1 MTEAGERFWGRYWTR
16 LYDSLS
22 GNQLA
27 AMPSLHFATSV
38 MAAHVLSDVGR
49 VPGAVG
55 WSYAALLGFALV
67 YLGEHYVVDLAA
79 GAALAETVRRAEPAA
94 APRRRVRCRASS
106 GGWSPRAEMARTR
119 RSRPLGRDWDDSVDE
134 AEELLASGEL
144 EEDSQ
149 DIEQRSAALLN
160 PRRIVSLVL
169 AVALMVVAVYVVFPK
184 VVGVSTSLDKLG
196 EATWYW
202 IVSAIGF
209 LGLAF
214 LSYTSLFRG
223 VLGGQDPED
232 RARQRLDLP
241 VSWQITMS
249 GFAATVLFSAAG
261 AGGVALTYWALRQAG
276 IPRRRAACRMVAFL
290 VLLYSVYLAS
300 LMVFGI
306 LLPYQRAATGTIP
319 SAARSCPR
327 ASAFVALLIIG
338 GVALIPQDV
347 ERRVAALQRRG
358 GRVAQV
364 AAKLATAP
372 ATLST
377 GIRTAIAYVRHPT
390 RSASAVFGALGW
402 WTGQIGILWACFHA
416 YGVEVPLGVV
426 VQAYFVGMVANLA
439 PSPAAGVGTVDA
451 GLIGAFVLFGIPAET
466 VFPAVL
472 SSRLIGIWLPLPLGI
487 LGYVRLRRTVQR
499 WREEDQRAATIQ
511 NEVKAEATGTER
523 ARKRHHHRLRPGR
536 LHGRAVHLARRPR
549 TAPDRGIPLGRAAS
563 DRPRTWRTTRASP
576 TGSWAPR

>member
-1 MTEAGERFWGRYWTR
+1 
-16 LYDSLS
+16 
-22 GNQLA
+22 
-27 AMPSLHFATSV
+27 
-38 MAAHVLSDVGR
+38 MAS
-49 VPGAVG
+49 
-55 WSYAALLGFALV
+55 
-67 YLGEHYVVDLAA
+67 
-79 GAALAETVRRAEPAA
+79 
-94 APRRRVRCRASS
+94 
-106 GGWSPRAEMARTR
+106 TR
-119 RSRPLGRDWDDSVDE
+119 RSRPLGQDWDDSVDE

-144 EEDSQ
+144 EEDAG
-149 DIEQRSAALLN
+149 DIEERSAAMLN
-160 PRRIVSLVL
+160 PRRIVSLIL
-169 AVALMVVAVYVVFPK
+169 AVGLMIVAVYVVFPK
-184 VVGVSTSLDKLG
+184 VVGVSASLDKLG

-223 VLGGQDPED
+223 VLGGQDETD

-290 VLLYSVYLAS
+290 VLLYSVYLLS
-300 LMVFGI
+300 LVVFGI
-306 LLPYQRAATGTIP
+306 LLRTNVLHGDNPVGGTIVP
-319 SAARSCPR
+319 AALAGAALVII
-327 ASAFVALLIIG
+327 AS
-338 GVALIPQDV
+338 VALIPQDV
-347 ERRVAALQRRG
+347 ERRVAALRRRG
-358 GRVAQV
+358 GRVAAV
-364 AAKLATAP
+364 AARLATAP
-372 ATLST
+372 ATLAT

-439 PSPAAGVGTVDA
+439 PSPAGGVGTVDA
-451 GLIGAFVLFGIPAET
+451 GLIGAFLLFGIPKET

-472 SSRLIGIWLPLPLGI
+472 TARLIGVWLPLPLGI

-499 WREEDQRAATIQ
+499 WREEDRGAATIQ
-511 NEVKAEATGTER
+511 NEVTAEATG
-523 ARKRHHHRLRPGR
+523 
-536 LHGRAVHLARRPR
+536 
-549 TAPDRGIPLGRAAS
+549 
-563 DRPRTWRTTRASP
+563 
-576 TGSWAPR
+576 

>member
-1 MTEAGERFWGRYWTR
+1 
-16 LYDSLS
+16 
-22 GNQLA
+22 
-27 AMPSLHFATSV
+27 MPRPS
-38 MAAHVLSDVGR
+38 
-49 VPGAVG
+49 
-55 WSYAALLGFALV
+55 
-67 YLGEHYVVDLAA
+67 
-79 GAALAETVRRAEPAA
+79 
-94 APRRRVRCRASS
+94 
-106 GGWSPRAEMARTR
+106 

-144 EEDSQ
+144 EEDAE
-149 DIEQRSAALLN
+149 DIEARSAAMLN

-169 AVALMVVAVYVVFPK
+169 AVALMIVAVYVVFPK

-214 LSYTSLFRG
+214 VSYTSLFRG
-223 VLGGQDPED
+223 VLGGQDPTD
-232 RARQRLDLP
+232 KARRRLDLP

-290 VLLYSVYLAS
+290 VLLYSVYLSS
-300 LMVFGI
+300 LVVFGI
-306 LLPYQRAATGTIP
+306 LLRTGVLHGDDPVGGTIVP
-319 SAARSCPR
+319 AAV
-327 ASAFVALLIIG
+327 AGVALLVIG
-338 GVALIPQDV
+338 SVALIPQDF
-347 ERRVAALQRRG
+347 ERRFAALGRRG
-358 GRVAQV
+358 ER
-364 AAKLATAP
+364 AARIAGKLATAP

-377 GIRTAIAYVRHPT
+377 GVRTAIAYVRHPT

-416 YGVEVPLGVV
+416 FGVQVPLGVV

-487 LGYVRLRRTVQR
+487 WGYMRLRKTVQR
-499 WREEDQRAATIQ
+499 WREEDRSGATIQ
-511 NEVKAEATGTER
+511 NEVKAEATG
-523 ARKRHHHRLRPGR
+523 
-536 LHGRAVHLARRPR
+536 
-549 TAPDRGIPLGRAAS
+549 
-563 DRPRTWRTTRASP
+563 
-576 TGSWAPR
+576 

>member
-1 MTEAGERFWGRYWTR
+1 
-16 LYDSLS
+16 
-22 GNQLA
+22 
-27 AMPSLHFATSV
+27 MP
-38 MAAHVLSDVGR
+38 GI
-49 VPGAVG
+49 
-55 WSYAALLGFALV
+55 
-67 YLGEHYVVDLAA
+67 
-79 GAALAETVRRAEPAA
+79 
-94 APRRRVRCRASS
+94 RRR
-106 GGWSPRAEMARTR
+106 
-119 RSRPLGRDWDDSVDE
+119 RPLGQDWDDSVDE

-144 EEDSQ
+144 EEDAE
-149 DIEQRSAALLN
+149 DIEERSAALLN
-160 PRRIVSLVL
+160 PRRIVTLAL
-169 AVALMVVAVYVVFPK
+169 AVGLMIVAVYVVFPK

-223 VLGGQDPED
+223 VLGGQDETD

-290 VLLYSVYLAS
+290 VLLYSVYLLS
-300 LMVFGI
+300 LVVFGI
-306 LLPYQRAATGTIP
+306 LLRTNVLHGDNPVGGTIVP
-319 SAARSCPR
+319 AGL
-327 ASAFVALLIIG
+327 AFVALLIIG
-338 GVALIPQDV
+338 SVALIPQDV
-347 ERRVAALQRRG
+347 ERRVAALRRRG
-358 GRVAQV
+358 GRVAAV
-364 AAKLATAP
+364 AARLATAP
-372 ATLST
+372 ATLAT

-390 RSASAVFGALGW
+390 RSASAVFGAVGW

-416 YGVEVPLGVV
+416 FGVEVPLGVV

-487 LGYVRLRRTVQR
+487 WGYVRLRRTVQS
-499 WREEDQRAATIQ
+499 WREEDRSTATIQ
-511 NEVKAEATGTER
+511 NEVKAEATG
-523 ARKRHHHRLRPGR
+523 
-536 LHGRAVHLARRPR
+536 
-549 TAPDRGIPLGRAAS
+549 
-563 DRPRTWRTTRASP
+563 
-576 TGSWAPR
+576 

>member
-1 MTEAGERFWGRYWTR
+1 
-16 LYDSLS
+16 
-22 GNQLA
+22 
-27 AMPSLHFATSV
+27 MP
-38 MAAHVLSDVGR
+38 R
-49 VPGAVG
+49 P
-55 WSYAALLGFALV
+55 
-67 YLGEHYVVDLAA
+67 
-79 GAALAETVRRAEPAA
+79 
-94 APRRRVRCRASS
+94 
-106 GGWSPRAEMARTR
+106 R
-119 RSRPLGRDWDDSVDE
+119 RSRPLGQDWDDSVDE

-144 EEDSQ
+144 EEDAEE
-149 DIEQRSAALLN
+149 IERRSAAMLS
-160 PRRIVSLVL
+160 PRRIISLLL
-169 AVALMVVAVYVVFPK
+169 AVALLIVAVYVVFPK

-232 RARQRLDLP
+232 KARKRLDLGA
-241 VSWQITMS
+241 SWEITMS

-290 VLLYSVYLAS
+290 VLLYSVYLVS
-300 LMVFGI
+300 LIVFGI
-306 LLPYQRAATGTIP
+306 LLRTGVLHGDNPVAGTIVP
-319 SAARSCPR
+319 AGLAG
-327 ASAFVALLIIG
+327 AALLILLS
-338 GVALIPQDV
+338 VALIPQDF
-347 ERRVAALQRRG
+347 ERRFAALRRRG
-358 GRVAQV
+358 GRGAGL
-364 AAKLATAP
+364 AARLATAP

-416 YGVEVPLGVV
+416 FGVEVPLGVV

-451 GLIGAFVLFGIPAET
+451 GLIGAFVVFGIPAET

-487 LGYVRLRRTVQR
+487 YGYVRLRRTVQR
-499 WREEDQRAATIQ
+499 WREEDRSAATIQ
-511 NEVKAEATGTER
+511 NEVKAEATG
-523 ARKRHHHRLRPGR
+523 
-536 LHGRAVHLARRPR
+536 
-549 TAPDRGIPLGRAAS
+549 
-563 DRPRTWRTTRASP
+563 
-576 TGSWAPR
+576 

>member
-1 MTEAGERFWGRYWTR
+1 
-16 LYDSLS
+16 
-22 GNQLA
+22 
-27 AMPSLHFATSV
+27 MPRS
-38 MAAHVLSDVGR
+38 
-49 VPGAVG
+49 
-55 WSYAALLGFALV
+55 
-67 YLGEHYVVDLAA
+67 
-79 GAALAETVRRAEPAA
+79 RR
-94 APRRRVRCRASS
+94 
-106 GGWSPRAEMARTR
+106 T
-119 RSRPLGRDWDDSVDE
+119 RPLGKDWDDSVIE
-134 AEELLASGEL
+134 AEELMASGEL
-144 EEDSQ
+144 EEDAE
-149 DIEQRSAALLN
+149 DIERRSAAMLN

-169 AVALMVVAVYVVFPK
+169 AVGLMVVAVYVVFPK
-184 VVGVSTSLDKLG
+184 VVGVSTSLDRLG
-196 EATWYW
+196 DATWYW

-223 VLGGQDPED
+223 VLGGQDETD
-232 RARQRLDLP
+232 RARQRLDIG

-300 LMVFGI
+300 LIVFGI
-306 LLPYQRAATGTIP
+306 LLRTNVLHGDNPVGGTIVP
-319 SAARSCPR
+319 AGL
-327 ASAFVALLIIG
+327 AFVALLIIG
-338 GVALIPQDV
+338 AVALIPQDV
-347 ERRVAALQRRG
+347 ERRFAALRRRG
-358 GRVAQV
+358 GRVARL
-364 AAKLATAP
+364 AARLATAP
-372 ATLST
+372 ATLAT

-416 YGVEVPLGVV
+416 FGVEVPLGVV

-499 WREEDQRAATIQ
+499 WREDDRSVATIQ
-511 NEVKAEATGTER
+511 NEVKAEATG
-523 ARKRHHHRLRPGR
+523 
-536 LHGRAVHLARRPR
+536 
-549 TAPDRGIPLGRAAS
+549 
-563 DRPRTWRTTRASP
+563 
-576 TGSWAPR
+576 